1 MVYPTIYKG
10 LHIPGGAGFL
20 PSTVSLSS
28 AGETNPPKLDPPRCC
43 PSENQEPQSDF
54 ARKTGRRIL
63 ATSSI
68 IMHNYGEI
76 VGQEMANNTVYTVS
90 NNPHTQ
96 IGGLLQICVLIVWGL
111 DLFLQCHSY
120 ALAMQLTADIPTR
133 RRAANDGSQFLAM

>member
-90 NNPHTQ
+90 NNPHTHTNWWIAANLCAHSVRLRSFSSVPQ
-96 IGGLLQICVLIVWGL
+96 LCS
-111 DLFLQCHSY
+111 CH
-120 ALAMQLTADIPTR
+120 AADIPTR